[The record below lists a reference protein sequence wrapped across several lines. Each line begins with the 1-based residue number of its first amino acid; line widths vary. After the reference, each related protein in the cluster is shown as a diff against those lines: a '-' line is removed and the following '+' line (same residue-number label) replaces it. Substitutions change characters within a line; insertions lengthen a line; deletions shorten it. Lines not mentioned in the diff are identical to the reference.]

1 MLDERLSSSCFVL
14 GNWPLSTVLL
24 KNDQNIPWF
33 LLVPRVNNVEE
44 IYHLESHEQ
53 IMLMQEINH
62 LSLLVKKHYQ
72 PEKINIA
79 ALGNIV
85 RQLHVHC
92 VARTSNDPFWPQG
105 IWQSC
110 YQSKAYSEEQLQLLL
125 PILKNLVSDEIKN

>member
-24 KNDQNIPWF
+24 KNDQSYPWF

-44 IYHLESHEQ
+44 IYQLESHEQ
-53 IMLMQEINH
+53 IMLMQEIYH
-62 LSLLVKKHYQ
+62 LSLLV
-72 PEKINIA
+72 NSA

-92 VARTSNDPFWPQG
+92 VARTSNDPLWPQG

-125 PILKNLVSDEIKN
+125 PILKDLVSDEIKN